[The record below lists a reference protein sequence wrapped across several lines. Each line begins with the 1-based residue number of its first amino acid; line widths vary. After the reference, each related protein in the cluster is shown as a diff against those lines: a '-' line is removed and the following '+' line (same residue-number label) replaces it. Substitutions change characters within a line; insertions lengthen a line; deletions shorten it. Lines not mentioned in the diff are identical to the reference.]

1 MLKLCESFGVK
12 MHLLQ
17 IIKSISIIL
26 HEEFRNAQIESS
38 KLPDILDVN
47 DLQCAYIAIF
57 KKLFCN
63 ENSLQN

>member
-47 DLQCAYIAIF
+47 DLQCAMRIHRDFQEVI
-57 KKLFCN
+57 
-63 ENSLQN
+63 LQ

>member
-1 MLKLCESFGVK
+1 

-47 DLQCAYIAIF
+47 DLQCALPIHRD
-57 KKLFCN
+57 
-63 ENSLQN
+63 LQEVILQ

>member
-1 MLKLCESFGVK
+1 

-47 DLQCAYIAIF
+47 DLQCAMRIHRD
-57 KKLFCN
+57 
-63 ENSLQN
+63 LQEVILQ